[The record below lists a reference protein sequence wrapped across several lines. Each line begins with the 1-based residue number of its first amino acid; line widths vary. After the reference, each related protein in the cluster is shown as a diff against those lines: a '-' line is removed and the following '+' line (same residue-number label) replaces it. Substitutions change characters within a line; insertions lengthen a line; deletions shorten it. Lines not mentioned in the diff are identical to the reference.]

1 MDTQKFLN
9 AYGESRNGA
18 NGFFR
23 HSLVRFFAY
32 SDGVKECAEAGCY
45 WLLDIIATEFAPAI
59 AKATYG
65 EHHGYVV
72 VTVSQAKSGAN
83 AEISLEFEEGKP
95 VYTRKVNYTDMP
107 EGKYEF
113 EIGYDGTNVLFTLIS
128 EH

>member
-1 MDTQKFLN
+1 MDNKAFHV
-9 AYGESRNGA
+9 AYNESRNGA

-72 VTVSQAKSGAN
+72 VTVSPAKSGAD

-107 EGKYEF
+107 VGKYEF
-113 EIGYDGTNVLFTLIS
+113 EIGYDGTTVLFSLIS